1 LETNRENATGTP
13 WNVSKS
19 TQKDTIPVLVSD
31 MQQINHQNYD
41 LVFKEAFSL
50 FENRSLDF
58 LGLVLPRKR
67 TKLRWNEGKR
77 SMSSN

>member
-1 LETNRENATGTP
+1 
-13 WNVSKS
+13 
-19 TQKDTIPVLVSD
+19 

-58 LGLVLPRKR
+58 LGLDFPRKR
-67 TKLRWNEGKR
+67 TKLRWNEGKS